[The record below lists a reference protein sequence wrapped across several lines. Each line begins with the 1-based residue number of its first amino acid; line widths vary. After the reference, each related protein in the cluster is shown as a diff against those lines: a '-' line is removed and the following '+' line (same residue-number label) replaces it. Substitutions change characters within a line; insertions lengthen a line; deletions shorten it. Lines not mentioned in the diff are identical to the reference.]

1 MANTVN
7 DVMNVIASPDYGIKN
22 IAGTTHEILAI
33 MEGTHNSKNNIH
45 TIVDDVKSLLQ
56 KLVDVATEK
65 KPVEVRGATSTN
77 INHKHI
83 KNILDETK
91 GIRKA
96 IDNLANN
103 ITKQGGKNMPTVAKL
118 TDKASQKVAEA
129 MIKNLNKQNKGG
141 GLSTLVDTFNKLKD
155 VSLKDLIVGKM
166 KINLISSIFNKA
178 KDKLDIKDEELESII
193 KLINAT
199 PEMMK
204 SLMNVSWI
212 INKIN
217 RKKVIE
223 KINNILVGENSILTI
238 SQLLQKNE
246 KVFIKANSAAKNLK
260 ELVTSLNKTV
270 KKLIITSF
278 LSRMVSDKSIQAI
291 DKMLNNLTTI
301 SKKLTE
307 EKNNINTGD
316 KAAKQVT
323 ILVSNLFATSLI
335 LTASIVP
342 ALSGTLGALSL
353 RLMIRASMLSVNIL
367 SKNKEEIEKSKETA
381 KDLTVFAGQMA
392 ITSFMFATIAVTGIP
407 AMVGMV
413 LLKGILWLNEKM
425 FKSLDKSKASI
436 TKGAG
441 VMLLMGGALILYG
454 IALKKISE
462 ATKGMEWKQFGMIAA
477 LTGTFAVTMA
487 ALGIPLVAGF
497 VALGSVTLGVMGLSL
512 LTFAKSLKIINDLG
526 TTPIKPLRQTLNA
539 MNMVKNFFKENALD
553 RKAIKN
559 ARRYNKIIRPFGKT
573 IKHLAKLKEM
583 GVIPMKLVH
592 SALNA
597 ISTIANYY
605 VDNPIDKK
613 VDNMAKRYKDVLK
626 PFGKTIKHLSKLKEM
641 GVIPMKLVHGALN
654 VMNTIANYY
663 VNNPIEKDVIKS
675 AKRYKKILKPFG
687 KTIKHLSK
695 LKEMGVIPMKLVHGA
710 LNAMSLISDFY
721 QNQNN
726 GIRDNI
732 KTSIGAK
739 LISANISSFSKAVD
753 VLKEIKNI
761 HTIPTTAISSVVN
774 TMSDITNF
782 LKRKSLN
789 SLQIKRAKKTI
800 PVLKDMTSVMLD
812 LSNINSSNI
821 SSVGEA
827 ISHALSGV
835 NEVDMDRVETVTNM
849 FNAFNSINKSK
860 NIINKFSESINE
872 FTKTCKKLIDTMNL
886 NTDAINGIDGGIGNS
901 STNVITNNNILE
913 NNLNNNTNQNNSIRI
928 ANVDEIAKTIAE
940 HINGALSI
948 DIPDTQ
954 VQLLINGTGGNE
966 WIITSY

>member
-45 TIVDDVKSLLQ
+45 AIVNDVKSLLQ
-56 KLVDVATEK
+56 KLVGAVTEK
-65 KPVEVRGATSTN
+65 KPVEVGGATPTN

-91 GIRKA
+91 GIREA
-96 IDNLANN
+96 IDNLADK

-129 MIKNLNKQNKGG
+129 MIKNLDKQNKGG
-141 GLSTLVDTFNKLKD
+141 GISTLVDTFNKLKD
-155 VSLKDLIVGKM
+155 VSLKDLTVGKM

-178 KDKLDIKDEELESII
+178 KDKLDIKDKELGSII

-204 SLMNVSWI
+204 SLMSVSWF

-246 KVFIKANSAAKNLK
+246 KVFIKANNAAKNLE
-260 ELVTSLNKTV
+260 ELVTSLNKTM
-270 KKLIITSF
+270 KKLISTSF
-278 LSRMVSDKSIQAI
+278 LSRMISDKGIQAI
-291 DKMLNNLTTI
+291 DKMLNNLTII

-307 EKNNINTGD
+307 EKNDINNGSE
-316 KAAKQVT
+316 AAKQVT
-323 ILVSNLFATSLI
+323 ILVGNLFATSLI

-342 ALSGTLGALSL
+342 ALAGTLGALSL
-353 RLMIRASMLSVNIL
+353 RLMIGASMLSVNIL

-425 FKSLDKSKASI
+425 FKSLDKSKSSI
-436 TKGAG
+436 IKGGA

-462 ATKGMEWKQFGMIAA
+462 STKGMEWKQFGMIAA

-487 ALGIPLVAGF
+487 ALGIPLVAGL

-553 RKAIKN
+553 RKAIKT
-559 ARRYNKIIRPFGKT
+559 ARRYNKIIR
-573 IKHLAKLKEM
+573 
-583 GVIPMKLVH
+583 
-592 SALNA
+592 
-597 ISTIANYY
+597 
-605 VDNPIDKK
+605 
-613 VDNMAKRYKDVLK
+613 

-654 VMNTIANYY
+654 AINTIANYY
-663 VNNPIEKDVIKS
+663 VDNPIEKKVIKS

-732 KTSIGAK
+732 KTNIGAK
-739 LISANISSFSKAVD
+739 LISVNISSFSKAID
-753 VLKEIKNI
+753 TLKKIKDI
-761 HTIPTTAISSVVN
+761 HTIPTMAISSAVKAL
-774 TMSDITNF
+774 SDITNFYNSTNLRKNIDEKTAIIESIVNKFANMSTNINKFANIKTMNIEAVELNLKSMKLITKF

-789 SLQIKRAKKTI
+789 RFQIKKAEKTLTL
-800 PVLKDMTSVMLD
+800 LKNMTSVMLD
-812 LSNINSSNI
+812 LSNLNQSNI
-821 SSVGEA
+821 SSVGGS
-827 ISHALSGV
+827 ISNALSGV
-835 NEVDMDRVETVTNM
+835 NNVDMDRVESVTNM
-849 FNAFNSINKSK
+849 FKAFNSINKSK
-860 NIINKFSESINE
+860 NVINKFTESVKE
-872 FTKTCKKLIDTMNL
+872 FTTTCKKLIDTMNL

-940 HINGALSI
+940 NINGALSI

-954 VQLLINGTGGNE
+954 IQLLINGIGGNE
-966 WIITSY
+966 WTIARY